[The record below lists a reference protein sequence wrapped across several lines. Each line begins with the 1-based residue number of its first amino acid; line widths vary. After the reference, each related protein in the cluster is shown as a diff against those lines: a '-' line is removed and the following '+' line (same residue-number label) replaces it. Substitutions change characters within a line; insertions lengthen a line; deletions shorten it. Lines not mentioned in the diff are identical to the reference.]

1 MPSVINAQ
9 KVIIL
14 TGLAALLASVFA
26 ASAAGLFLSESKE
39 MLALIPGLL
48 ILLPPSINM
57 RGSISGVLASRLSSS
72 MHLGTFGVEFKKG
85 SVLGDNVRAS
95 FAVTVLVAF
104 ALGIIVY
111 LVAALFGME
120 TIPASDL
127 LLISVISGL
136 VSGIIVTGITLA
148 VTLISYRLRLDL
160 DMIAAPT
167 VTTSGDIVTIPV
179 LILSSIFV
187 MQLPECT
194 RAGLA
199 SIILL
204 LAVGVV
210 IYTAIANREIR
221 DIASQLLPL
230 LVPLCFIGTLAGVT
244 YTFRLDELI
253 MYPALLILIPPF
265 AGGCGSIGGILCS
278 RLATDMHMG
287 LIEPEPVP
295 GKEVMPHFFTTF
307 IYAIIILP
315 LMAAIAYGASLIL
328 AFNTPPLSS
337 LVLICTLSGIVVISI
352 VCVFSYMTASWSFR
366 YGLDPDN
373 YGIPVIT
380 GLIDLIGAAIFISV
394 IGMML

>member
-1 MPSVINAQ
+1 MLSVINAHR
-9 KVIIL
+9 KIIL

-26 ASAAGLFLSESKE
+26 ASAAGLFLEESKE

-72 MHLGTFGVEFKKG
+72 MHLGTFEVEFKKG

-95 FAVTVLVAF
+95 FAVTVLIAF

-111 LVAALFGME
+111 LVAGLFGME
-120 TIPASDL
+120 TVSASDL
-127 LLISVISGL
+127 LLISVISGI
-136 VSGIIVTGITLA
+136 VSGIIVTCITLA
-148 VTLISYRLRLDL
+148 VTLVSYRLSLDL

-167 VTTSGDIVTIPV
+167 VTTSGDFVTIP
-179 LILSSIFV
+179 
-187 MQLPECT
+187 
-194 RAGLA
+194 
-199 SIILL
+199 ILL
-204 LAVGVV
+204 LSSLLVMHLPEFTRSVLVVV
-210 IYTAIANREIR
+210 ILLLSAGTLIYAAISTKEIR
-221 DIASQLLPL
+221 EIASQLLPL
-230 LVPLCFIGTLAGVT
+230 LIPLCFIGTLAGVT
-244 YTFRLDELI
+244 YTFRLDELL
-253 MYPALLILIPPF
+253 MYPALLVLIPPF

-287 LIEPEPVP
+287 LIEPDPVP
-295 GKEVMPHFFTTF
+295 GKDVMPHILTTF

-315 LMAAIAYGASLIL
+315 LMAAIAYGASIL
-328 AFNTPPLSS
+328 LSFSTPPLMS
-337 LVLICTLSGIVVISI
+337 LVLICLLSGIAVISI
-352 VCVFSYMTASWSFR
+352 VCIFAYMTASWSFR

-373 YGIPVIT
+373 FGIPVIT

>member
-1 MPSVINAQ
+1 MPVAINAH
-9 KVIIL
+9 KGIIL

-26 ASAAGLFLSESKE
+26 ASAAGLFLSESRE
-39 MLALIPGLL
+39 MLALIPGLM

-72 MHLGTFGVEFKKG
+72 MHLGTFEAEFKKG
-85 SVLGDNVRAS
+85 SILGDNLRAS
-95 FAVTVLVAF
+95 FAVTVLIAF
-104 ALGIIVY
+104 SLGIIVY

-120 TIPASDL
+120 TIPATDL
-127 LLISVISGL
+127 LLISVISGIG
-136 VSGIIVTGITLA
+136 SGIIVTCITLV

-167 VTTSGDIVTIPV
+167 VTTSGDIVTIPI

-187 MQLPECT
+187 MQLPEFL
-194 RAGLA
+194 RNGLV
-199 SIILL
+199 IVILL
-204 LAVGVV
+204 VSAGTV
-210 IYTAIANREIR
+210 IYAALARREIK
-221 DIASQLLPL
+221 DITSQLLPL

-244 YTFRLDELI
+244 YTFRLDELLL
-253 MYPALLILIPPF
+253 YPALLVLIPPF

-287 LIEPEPVP
+287 LIEPVPVP
-295 GKEVMPHFFTTF
+295 GREVMPHIVTTF

-315 LMAAIAYGASLIL
+315 LMAAIAYGAGMILSFNSPGIAPLIM
-328 AFNTPPLSS
+328 
-337 LVLICTLSGIVVISI
+337 ICMVSGIVVISI
-352 VCVFSYMTASWSFR
+352 VCIFAYMTASWSFR

-373 YGIPVIT
+373 FGIPVIT
-380 GLIDLIGAAIFISV
+380 GLIDLIGAAIFIWV